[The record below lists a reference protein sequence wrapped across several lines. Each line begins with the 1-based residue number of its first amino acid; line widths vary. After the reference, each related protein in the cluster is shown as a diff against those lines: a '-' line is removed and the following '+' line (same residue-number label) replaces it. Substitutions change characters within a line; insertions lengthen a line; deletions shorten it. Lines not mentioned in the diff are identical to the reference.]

1 MKKLFKLSTLAVL
14 VTSANAYA
22 HHPAEDM
29 IDPEVYEMIEENISE
44 VHLAMTFDDMGSD
57 TTDMG
62 GAMNSRDDDAGSM
75 AADMGSE
82 LDDVGAAME
91 SVAEMSSIADIE
103 PGSMNGQR

>member
-44 VHLAMTFDDMGSD
+44 MHLSLTFDDMGSPSS
-57 TTDMG
+57 DMG
-62 GAMNSRDDDAGSM
+62 GAMASADDAGNM
-75 AADMGSE
+75 AADMGSDLAGVGSDLDEMGSGMSE
-82 LDDVGAAME
+82 LAQ
-91 SVAEMSSIADIE
+91 
-103 PGSMNGQR
+103 GSMQAQR